1 MDIVRQT
8 MKPVSVLMAIFLLM
22 ISGPFQSAFAAMIGT
37 ESVLDTSRGQEARE
51 FLQQFLTRQ
60 DVKNALISQGIE
72 PQEAKARIESL
83 SDAEA
88 VYMAE
93 KMEQLPAG
101 GDFFVTLII
110 ILFIVFIIL
119 LITDIAGY
127 TDIFPFVKS
136 KR

>member
-1 MDIVRQT
+1 MEIVRQT
-8 MKPVSVLMAIFLLM
+8 MKPVSVLMAFFLLM

-110 ILFIVFIIL
+110 ILFI
-119 LITDIAGY
+119 D
-127 TDIFPFVKS
+127 
-136 KR
+136 